1 MLWLLRWDYTSNEAC
16 ALFAGMSTFA
26 TGASVLDC
34 TYPGAA
40 VLSARSGHMKEPC
53 ACSTASGLCRVKP
66 SQVIKNRCQV
76 PDGWVKMLTEDS
88 SCEVTPNVHVALVE
102 ATDIRQER
110 QAIPTGPTER
120 MSLIKDY
127 LMLLSFWMI
136 YCTAKVTE
144 LTSLPLCPLLWL
156 WWGLPTS
163 GTGVA
168 YGKVHR

>member
-1 MLWLLRWDYTSNEAC
+1 
-16 ALFAGMSTFA
+16 
-26 TGASVLDC
+26 
-34 TYPGAA
+34 
-40 VLSARSGHMKEPC
+40 
-53 ACSTASGLCRVKP
+53 
-66 SQVIKNRCQV
+66 
-76 PDGWVKMLTEDS
+76 MLTEDS

-136 YCTAKVTE
+136 YCMAKVTE

-156 WWGLPTS
+156 
-163 GTGVA
+163 
-168 YGKVHR
+168 